1 VLYVKTPMCLC
12 GKKNIPTVVKKLIV
26 VKSKLMKYP
35 LLLLSFLFVTT
46 ASAQDKPA
54 YVLYNAKGKKVSY
67 KKMIKTLVGKDVALF
82 GEYHNNPISH
92 WLQLEV
98 TRDCKQTRDLVLG
111 AEMFERDNQEALD
124 RYLKGEIDAKQLA
137 DQARLWKNYKTDY
150 APLVNFAKANNLPF
164 IGTNIPRR
172 YASLV
177 SKGGF
182 ETLDTLATGE
192 KSWIAP
198 LPIAFD
204 PELPGYV
211 KMIEMMG
218 DHGSPDM
225 VKAQAI
231 KDATMA
237 HFLLKAYK
245 PGSLFIHYN
254 GAYHSD
260 NYEGILWYLRRQQPT
275 LRYAT
280 ISTVAQENIHSL
292 LPENKGI
299 ADFIICVDE
308 DMTTTY

>member
-1 VLYVKTPMCLC
+1 MS
-12 GKKNIPTVVKKLIV
+12 IKLIF
-26 VKSKLMKYP
+26 MKYLP
-35 LLLLSFLFVTT
+35 LILFSILFATT
-46 ASAQDKPA
+46 TSAQNKPA
-54 YVLYNAKGKKVSY
+54 YILYDAKGKKVSY

-98 TRDCKQTRDLVLG
+98 TRDCKQTRDLILG
-111 AEMFERDNQEALD
+111 AEMFERDNQEALE

-137 DQARLWKNYKTDY
+137 EQARLWKNYDTDY
-150 APLVNFAKANNLPF
+150 APLVNFAKDNNLPF

-172 YASLV
+172 YASSV

-182 ETLDTLATGE
+182 EALDTLSAE
-192 KSWIAP
+192 AKSWIAP

-204 PELPGYV
+204 PELPGYI
-211 KMIEMMG
+211 KMVEMMG
-218 DHGSPDM
+218 DHGSPNM
-225 VKAQAI
+225 VKAQAM

-237 HFLLKAYK
+237 HFLLKSYR

-254 GAYHSD
+254 GAFHSD
-260 NYEGILWYLRRQQPT
+260 NYEGILWYLRRQQPN

-280 ISTVAQENIHSL
+280 ISTVSQADISVL

-308 DMTTTY
+308 DMTGTY